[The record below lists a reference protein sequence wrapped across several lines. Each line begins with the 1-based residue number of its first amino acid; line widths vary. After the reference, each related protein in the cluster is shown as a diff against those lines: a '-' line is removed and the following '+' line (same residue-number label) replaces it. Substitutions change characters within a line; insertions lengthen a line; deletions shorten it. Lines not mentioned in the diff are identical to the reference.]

1 MPPPE
6 LEIEG
11 KRHLHHADFSLRGS
25 PKSGR
30 FPGVQDRETAATPL
44 SQMLRDGL
52 VTVLFQFDDSPVNG
66 RFPLS
71 LSVLTT
77 PRKPLSDGGPLLA
90 PFPIRA

>member
-11 KRHLHHADFSLRGS
+11 KRHLHHADYALRGS

-52 VTVLFQFDDSPVNG
+52 VIVLLQFDDSPMNG
-66 RFPLS
+66 RFLLS
-71 LSVLTT
+71 LSLLTT
-77 PRKPLSDGGPLLA
+77 ERN
-90 PFPIRA
+90 RAMPSSP